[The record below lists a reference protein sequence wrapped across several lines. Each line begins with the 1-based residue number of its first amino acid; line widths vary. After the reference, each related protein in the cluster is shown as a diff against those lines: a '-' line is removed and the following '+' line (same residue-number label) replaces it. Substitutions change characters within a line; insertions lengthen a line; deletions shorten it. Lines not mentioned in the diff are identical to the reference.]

1 MRATWVLLRGQ
12 QTTVKNLS
20 RSEKWRLQLT
30 RLLMR
35 SSNVLLLD
43 EPPNDFDV
51 ETLATVE
58 DLLDSFSGIL
68 VVISHD

>member
-1 MRATWVLLRGQ
+1 
-12 QTTVKNLS
+12 
-20 RSEKWRLQLT
+20 
-30 RLLMR
+30 MR

-68 VVISHD
+68 VVISHDWYFLESNCDKFVGLLVNGTLRDLPRRIDD